1 MLDKI
6 IATAKAEGKKE
17 ISGVE
22 AFTLYDT
29 FGFPI
34 DLTQLILRE
43 NDLDVNME
51 QFDEEMLKQKT
62 RARNAAAV
70 ENGDWVNINEGES
83 RFVGYDLT
91 ECETGIL
98 RYRQTKQK
106 NQTLYQIVLEET
118 PFYAESGGQVGDTGV
133 LICGEERIEVIDTKK
148 ENNLPIH
155 ITKKLPADP
164 TATFRAE
171 VNIKKRNACAANHS
185 CTHLLDQALREVLGT
200 HVEQKGSLVTP
211 EGIRFDFSHFQKLTN
226 EEIIKVENAVNAR
239 IRANIALTEYRDIP
253 IAEAQQLG
261 AIALFGEKYG
271 DRVRVIQ
278 FDKSIEFCGG
288 IHAKATGEIGMVKII
303 SESSVAAGVRRIEA
317 ITGEALEENII
328 KMQDMIAEI
337 KALFNNVP
345 NLKATIVKAIAE
357 NNELKKQVEEYAR
370 EKAVSTKDKLLNEI
384 KEIKGIRVIS
394 ALLPLPA
401 ATVKDIVFMLRSEM
415 PDNLLCVIGSVQND
429 KPQLTISA
437 SGDLVEAGINAGKL
451 VGQAAKEM
459 QGGGGGQPHFAT
471 AGGKNIDG
479 LKNAMNKVFELAEL

>member
-1 MLDKI
+1 
-6 IATAKAEGKKE
+6 
-17 ISGVE
+17 
-22 AFTLYDT
+22 
-29 FGFPI
+29 
-34 DLTQLILRE
+34 
-43 NDLDVNME
+43 
-51 QFDEEMLKQKT
+51 MLKQKT

-70 ENGDWVNINEGES
+70 ENSDWTNIAEGES
-83 RFVGYDLT
+83 RFVGYDLA
-91 ECETGIL
+91 ECDTTIL

-106 NQTLYQIVLEET
+106 NQTLYQIVLSET
-118 PFYAESGGQVGDTGV
+118 PFYSESGGQVGDTGV
-133 LICGEERIEVIDTKK
+133 LICGDEKIEVIDTKK

-155 ITKKLPADP
+155 ITKKLPSNP
-164 TATFRAE
+164 EATFHAR
-171 VNIKKRNACAANHS
+171 VNIAKRKACAANHS

-211 EGIRFDFSHFQKLTN
+211 EGIRFDFSHFQKLSN
-226 EEIIKVENAVNAR
+226 EEIVKVEKAVNAR
-239 IRANIALTEYRDIP
+239 IRANIPLTEYRDIP

-288 IHAKATGEIGMVKII
+288 IHANATGEIGMVKII

-328 KMQDMIAEI
+328 KMQDMMAEI

-345 NLKATIVKAIAE
+345 NLKATIVKAINE
-357 NNELKKQVEEYAR
+357 NNELKKQVEEYSR
-370 EKAVSTKDKLLNEI
+370 EKAVATKDKLLGEV
-384 KEIKGIRVIS
+384 KERKGIRVIS
-394 ALLPLPA
+394 AILPLPA

-415 PDNLLCVIGSVQND
+415 PNNLLCVIGSIQND

-479 LKNAMNKVFELAEL
+479 LKNAMNKVFELVEI